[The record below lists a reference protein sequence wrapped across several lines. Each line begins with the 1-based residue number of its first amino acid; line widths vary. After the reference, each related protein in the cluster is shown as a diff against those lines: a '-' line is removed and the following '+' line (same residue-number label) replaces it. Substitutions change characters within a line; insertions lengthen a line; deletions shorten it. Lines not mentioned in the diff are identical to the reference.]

1 MLRFVPFKLFHTRGR
16 YLHCAYHLGILV
28 YGHPYT
34 PHTHTHARLWFLWY
48 YTVHIFTNLGGIQKD
63 SLTKDQQR
71 KLEEAFGSDSTSS
84 FTGNTLFDPSS
95 GNLTGEFWDTLDND
109 EKQAM
114 EDIQRMGNEGK

>member
-1 MLRFVPFKLFHTRGR
+1 MADICIVHITLVFLFMVIRT
-16 YLHCAYHLGILV
+16 L
-28 YGHPYT
+28 P
-34 PHTHTHARLWFLWY
+34 THTHARLWFLWY

-95 GNLTGEFWDTLDND
+95 GNLTGEFWDTLNND

-114 EDIQRMGNEGK
+114 EDIQRMGNDGK